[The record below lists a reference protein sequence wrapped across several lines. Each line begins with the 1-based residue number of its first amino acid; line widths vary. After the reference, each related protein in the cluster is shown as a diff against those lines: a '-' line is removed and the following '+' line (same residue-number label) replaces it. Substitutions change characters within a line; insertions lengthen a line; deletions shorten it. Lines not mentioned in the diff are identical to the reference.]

1 MSSGYFA
8 TLRMPLVAGRDFNRL
23 DTASSPRVAIVNET
37 LARRFFPGG
46 HALGERFRLGR
57 DTESTEVVGI
67 VRDAKYESVRQPIP
81 ATAFIPEPQLPADEA
96 AEEFVLRTAL
106 PPASIIQAARRLA
119 TDVSRDTT
127 VTASTLEDRIAD
139 DLAQERLIATLAG
152 FFALTGLAL
161 AMVGL
166 YGALSYLVTERQAEF
181 GIRMAIGAPP
191 RSVLRLVMKDVAMV
205 LAVGLLGRGG
215 RVAGHA
221 TARAAAVRAGPG
233 RCGDDRAGCRSARS
247 GGAACWI
254 PAGASRDAYRPGR
267 RAAIRMIPPGHL
279 AQAVAS
285 ATPGHGAADSTGRAP
300 SGRIPSSRTFPRC
313 RDHRASAA
321 GNSGRRRSE
330 AKLGS

>member
-205 LAVGLLGRGG
+205 LAVGLLGGAWRPCC
-215 RVAGHA
+215 R
-221 TARAAAVRAGPG
+221 ARDCSSSCCTGWPRAM
-233 RCGDDRAGCRSARS
+233 R
-247 GGAACWI
+247 
-254 PAGASRDAYRPGR
+254 
-267 RAAIRMIPPGHL
+267 
-279 AQAVAS
+279 
-285 ATPGHGAADSTGRAP
+285 
-300 SGRIPSSRTFPRC
+300 
-313 RDHRASAA
+313 
-321 GNSGRRRSE
+321 
-330 AKLGS
+330 